1 MKNILIF
8 LLLLCGCSQSNSVTG
23 VYVKHVQS
31 EYTFGED
38 SLFVSMQGNRLVLTR
53 HTTYQR
59 TVNGKN
65 SPRKSKRQTSLFEKT
80 NGGWLESK
88 TGVSLSF
95 KNDEAFLG
103 SAEYQKVK

>member
-8 LLLLCGCSQSNSVTG
+8 LLLLAGCSQTDSITG

-31 EYTFGED
+31 EYTIGED
-38 SLFVSMQGNRLVLTR
+38 SLFISTQGTGLVLGR

-59 TVNGKN
+59 TVNGRAAAQKL
-65 SPRKSKRQTSLFEKT
+65 KRQVAFFEKS
-80 NGGWLESK
+80 NDGWLDVK
-88 TGVSLSF
+88 TGVSLNF
-95 KNDEAFLG
+95 KDDKAFLG